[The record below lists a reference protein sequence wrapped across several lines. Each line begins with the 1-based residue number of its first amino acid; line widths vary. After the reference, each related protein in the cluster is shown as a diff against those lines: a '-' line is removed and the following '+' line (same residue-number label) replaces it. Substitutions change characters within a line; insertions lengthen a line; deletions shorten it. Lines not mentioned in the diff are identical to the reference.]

1 VFVDRLREG
10 DAEGVT
16 DGDAALLGRDGCEGG
31 RAEHVAGGETPRAVV
46 AKCSSTTIRP
56 RSSSWTPAS
65 TSTSDSVLPTRP
77 ATNSTLSCSLDRPPS
92 FTCTRPSTRATLACP
107 QLVIARIPIPTNVSS
122 RTRDSPWFS
131 NGAMRLAASIRVT
144 STPSTVK
151 IDAYSAPTAPAPIT
165 ARLEGIRSRSRIE
178 SESCP
183 SGSSNGLFT
192 VDRDGAVTQQP
203 RASTDAFDALT
214 LEVGRDRGGHRLLNL
229 GGPVSEPLER
239 ELRRDL

>member
-1 VFVDRLREG
+1 VLVDDHPTALVELDASVDEHERLGVADASGDEQHLVVFAGPAAQLHLHTPVDAG
-10 DAEGVT
+10 DARLSAARYRAHPHPDERLLEDAGQPVVQQRR
-16 DGDAALLGRDGCEGG
+16 DAVGGIDQGDVD
-31 RAEHVAGGETPRAVV
+31 
-46 AKCSSTTIRP
+46 
-56 RSSSWTPAS
+56 
-65 TSTSDSVLPTRP
+65 
-77 ATNSTLSCSLDRPPS
+77 
-92 FTCTRPSTRATLACP
+92 
-107 QLVIARIPIPTNVSS
+107 
-122 RTRDSPWFS
+122 
-131 NGAMRLAASIRVT
+131 
-144 STPSTVK
+144 PSTVK